1 MSNGLDEDGYP
12 TEEFLTSIEIWRD
25 RPYTELLD
33 WIKPNW
39 RYSDFGYWTQQAE
52 INQHGRS
59 VTAYRLSTGGWSGN
73 ESIIRALQDNHIFW
87 SLCWV
92 SSHRGGHYV
101 FEVRDK
107 FPNEHLDDTTF
118 EKT

>member
-1 MSNGLDEDGYP
+1 MQMTNPEINCLDEDGYP

-25 RPYTELLD
+25 RPYTDLLD
-33 WIKPNW
+33 WIKPYW
-39 RYSDFGYWTQQAE
+39 RYSDFGYWTQQEE
-52 INQHGRS
+52 INQHKRL

-87 SLCWV
+87 SICWV

-101 FEVRDK
+101 FEVRD
-107 FPNEHLDDTTF
+107 E
-118 EKT
+118 